1 MLGDKLIDG
10 VVKRHK
16 LIIVI
21 FAVLTV
27 VSAFLMLGVKINYD
41 LSSYIPGEA
50 DSTLAIEKM
59 QEEFGAA
66 LPNVELAMPDMNV
79 TAALAF
85 KEDLLALDSVS
96 AVIWLDDQLDLAI
109 PLELQD
115 QATVE
120 GFYKDSVALYQ
131 ITADQNDAVASLL
144 SLREIAGEEGAVRGQ
159 IVELAEA
166 QLATQSEIARIMIFA
181 IPIALII
188 LVIATNSWLEPVL
201 FALVIAVGVLLNMG
215 TNFIFSEISFIT
227 QSVAAV
233 LQLAVTMDYAILFL
247 HRTNEYKEA
256 GDPLEVAVKKAMKKS
271 FSPIASSAATT
282 FFGFLALVF
291 MRFQLGPDLGL
302 VLAKGVVFSM
312 LSVFLLLPALILLL
326 DRLIEKTTHR
336 PFLPSFKGLGKLVIK
351 LAVPI
356 LIIVALIIVPAFL
369 GQRSNNFIYG
379 MGGYAE
385 DSRAARD
392 VRLITDRFGNN
403 MQMALLVPRDQ
414 PALEE
419 IFIDKLE
426 ELPEVKSL
434 TSFISVSSSALPP
447 EIISEELTSQILS
460 DDFSRIIVVSN
471 SPSEGPETFA
481 LAEHIREIADEVYGP
496 DSEIHLVGENF
507 VITDMRDTIQED
519 SIIVNG
525 LAILAVALVIAIAF
539 RSISLPFLL
548 VLTIEISIW
557 INLALPYF
565 SGTNLSY
572 IGYLI
577 VSTVQLGATVDY
589 GILLTQHYMDN
600 RKILGKKEAA
610 RKSVSDT
617 AGSLISPAFILAA
630 VGLVLAA
637 VSSISVVSEL
647 GLVLGRGALLSLAM
661 VIFLLPNLLRIFDRL
676 IEKTTWKA
684 DFLPDSLIHRKEKQ
698 EFTQN
703 EQS

>member
-1 MLGDKLIDG
+1 
-10 VVKRHK
+10 
-16 LIIVI
+16 
-21 FAVLTV
+21 
-27 VSAFLMLGVKINYD
+27 
-41 LSSYIPGEA
+41 
-50 DSTLAIEKM
+50 
-59 QEEFGAA
+59 
-66 LPNVELAMPDMNV
+66 
-79 TAALAF
+79 
-85 KEDLLALDSVS
+85 
-96 AVIWLDDQLDLAI
+96 
-109 PLELQD
+109 
-115 QATVE
+115 
-120 GFYKDSVALYQ
+120 
-131 ITADQNDAVASLL
+131 

-447 EIISEELTSQILS
+447 EIISEELTSQLLS

-647 GLVLGRGALLSLAM
+647 GLVLGRGALLSLGM

>member
-1 MLGDKLIDG
+1 
-10 VVKRHK
+10 
-16 LIIVI
+16 
-21 FAVLTV
+21 
-27 VSAFLMLGVKINYD
+27 
-41 LSSYIPGEA
+41 
-50 DSTLAIEKM
+50 
-59 QEEFGAA
+59 
-66 LPNVELAMPDMNV
+66 
-79 TAALAF
+79 
-85 KEDLLALDSVS
+85 
-96 AVIWLDDQLDLAI
+96 
-109 PLELQD
+109 
-115 QATVE
+115 
-120 GFYKDSVALYQ
+120 
-131 ITADQNDAVASLL
+131 
-144 SLREIAGEEGAVRGQ
+144 
-159 IVELAEA
+159 
-166 QLATQSEIARIMIFA
+166 
-181 IPIALII
+181 
-188 LVIATNSWLEPVL
+188 
-201 FALVIAVGVLLNMG
+201 
-215 TNFIFSEISFIT
+215 
-227 QSVAAV
+227 
-233 LQLAVTMDYAILFL
+233 
-247 HRTNEYKEA
+247 
-256 GDPLEVAVKKAMKKS
+256 VKKAMKKS

-647 GLVLGRGALLSLAM
+647 GLVLGRGALLSLGM